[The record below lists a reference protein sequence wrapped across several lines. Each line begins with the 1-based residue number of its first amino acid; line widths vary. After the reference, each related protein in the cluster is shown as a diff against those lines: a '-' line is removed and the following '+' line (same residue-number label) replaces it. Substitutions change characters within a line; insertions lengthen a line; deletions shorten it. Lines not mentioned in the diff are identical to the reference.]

1 VTPAEQ
7 AILEAEESLLEPEN
21 EDDVNDDDSNDVTDN
36 ENMEDREGHDRDNID
51 DKKEDDG
58 VDENE
63 KVMDD
68 AQKSV
73 SSVFSVLIKLL
84 DREVGRVSS
93 SLSIPGE
100 PPLVLTK
107 ILVRT
112 TASPTDKFVLF
123 FVKITLSKAPFTRD
137 RMNFHDFTTRT
148 FACYSVNVVL
158 N

>member
-21 EDDVNDDDSNDVTDN
+21 EDDVNDDDSNDVTDD

-84 DREVGRVSS
+84 DREVGRVSLALS
-93 SLSIPGE
+93 PSLES
-100 PPLVLTK
+100 LL
-107 ILVRT
+107 
-112 TASPTDKFVLF
+112 
-123 FVKITLSKAPFTRD
+123 
-137 RMNFHDFTTRT
+137 
-148 FACYSVNVVL
+148 
-158 N
+158 